1 MKNVRLK
8 RFVLLGIVL
17 RMSYGKE
24 QTFNL
29 IPRFYDGNLKIDFCT
44 ILTCVRKCWSK
55 DILLRGKYKKKKNPK
70 KIVKQK
76 NSKKYM

>member
-44 ILTCVRKCWSK
+44 ILTCVRKC
-55 DILLRGKYKKKKNPK
+55 
-70 KIVKQK
+70 
-76 NSKKYM
+76 